1 MSIIKKFIAILM
13 IAALCITG
21 AAFAEGA
28 AHGEEVVEEA
38 MPAEA
43 AVYEGKWQCD
53 RATVSMDWE
62 EEGFKVLIIRA
73 NGASETTEWEYSCYY
88 HENDRTLVSMPF
100 GLRTEVVYNA
110 DGTTASFNQVYE
122 DGEAVFSLDEEGHLI
137 WQDLKDN
144 AGEGLRF
151 AKIPGEPADIP
162 A

>member
-1 MSIIKKFIAILM
+1 MKMIQKCIAILL
-13 IAALCITG
+13 IAAMCITG
-21 AAFAEGA
+21 AALAESL
-28 AHGEEVVEEA
+28 EEVYE
-38 MPAEA
+38 MPMPQAA

-62 EEGFKVLIIRA
+62 EEGFKVLIIWG

-100 GLRTEVVYNA
+100 GLRTEVVYND
-110 DGTTASFNQVYE
+110 DGSTASFNQVYE
-122 DGEAVFSLDEEGHLI
+122 DGDAVFSLDADGSLI
-137 WQDLKDN
+137 WKDLKDN

-151 AKIPGEPADIP
+151 AKIPREPADIP